1 MKKIFLLVIVLLL
14 STACSS
20 NYLKSINLKKLN
32 TMLDNEETFVL
43 YLTNELD
50 EGMTLKNTLLEVSRE
65 NEIKTYFLNTE
76 KLSDDESKKLKEKF
90 TFDETNI
97 ILFIKDGVETTVLS
111 RIDNT
116 FISNDKLE
124 EELKLQ
130 GYIK

>member
-76 KLSDDESKKLKEKF
+76 KLSDDESKELKEKF
-90 TFDETNI
+90 TFDESNI

-130 GYIK
+130 GYLK

>member
-43 YLTNELD
+43 YLTNEIN
-50 EGMTLKNTLLEVSRE
+50 ERMTLKNTLLEVSRE

-76 KLSDDESKKLKEKF
+76 KLSDDESKELKEKF
-90 TFDETNI
+90 TFDESNI

>member
-76 KLSDDESKKLKEKF
+76 KLSDDESKELKEKF

-130 GYIK
+130 GYLK